1 MSAATCAAVQWH
13 LPPELRRRLLNR
25 DGSLR
30 LEQWLRD
37 GRATVLK
44 TGRHRSVWRVQLGGL
59 DFVLKEYRAAG
70 LRGRLREMA
79 RPVKARSEFYRAA
92 ALARRGVA
100 VPRPLGWGVL
110 GPRGLPRASFLIT
123 ATVPAARP
131 LGEVAAASTPPQP
144 RQRLAR
150 DLGRFVAGLHAAGV
164 AHHDFHP
171 GNVLVGAA
179 GLVLIDLHGTH
190 VGRPLRW
197 RRRRDNLAMFNRYF
211 ALRADRT
218 DRLRF
223 WHAYHSAAGPLPDRP
238 DATPQVI
245 EARTLTSNRALW
257 RARAKKCLEDGRTVR
272 PVSGPAARG
281 WAVKDLPAD
290 VTDALVHQP
299 HACLQA
305 AGAARLKDGGA
316 STVVVAPPLVIKRF
330 NRRSWFDGIKNLVRR
345 SPALRSWLAGH
356 ALTDAGLPTARP
368 LALVHCRRGL
378 LESEGFLITE
388 YLPNAVDLRA
398 FADGLARLSPDAR
411 RTATRDRIA
420 AVARVVRQFHERH
433 FAHRD
438 LKAGNLLTPAD
449 PRDHRVWFIDLV
461 GVYRRRRAS
470 RAARVRD
477 LGRLAASFL
486 SHPALTRGDRL
497 RFLFAYLDAGTRG
510 AWGWRRWWREL
521 AAAAQAKQA
530 RNARLGRVLG

>member
-1 MSAATCAAVQWH
+1 MSATDAAVVWH
-13 LPPELRRRLLNR
+13 LPAELRRRLI
-25 DGSLR
+25 GPAGCLR
-30 LEQWLRD
+30 LEEWLRD

-44 TGRHRSVWRVQLGGL
+44 AGRHRSVWRVRLGRL

-79 RPVKARSEFYRAA
+79 RPVKARSEFDRAA

-110 GPRGLPRASFLIT
+110 GPPGLPRASFLIT
-123 ATVPAARP
+123 ATVPDARP
-131 LGEVAAASTPPQP
+131 LGEVTAACTTAVP
-144 RQRLAR
+144 RQCLAR

-164 AHHDFHP
+164 THHDFHP

-190 VGRPLRW
+190 VGRPLGW
-197 RRRRDNLAMFNRYF
+197 ARRRDNLAMFNRYF
-211 ALRADRT
+211 ALRAQRT

-223 WHAYHSAAGPLPDRP
+223 WHAYRGAAGPLPDRP
-238 DATPQVI
+238 DATPQVV
-245 EARTLTSNRALW
+245 EERTLDSNRALW
-257 RARAKKCLEDGRTVR
+257 RARSKKCLEDGRTVR
-272 PVSGPAARG
+272 PIGGPAAHG
-281 WAVKDLPAD
+281 WAVKDLPAEL
-290 VTDALVHQP
+290 VEVLVHEP
-299 HACLQA
+299 AACLMV
-305 AGAARLKDGGA
+305 AGAKRVKDGGA
-316 STVVVAPPLVIKRF
+316 STVVVAPPVVIKRF
-330 NRRSWFDGIKNLVRR
+330 NRRSWLDGVKNLVRR

-356 ALTDAGLPTARP
+356 ALADAGLPTPRP
-368 LALVHCRRGL
+368 LALVQGRRGP
-378 LESEGFLITE
+378 LESEGYLLTE
-388 YLPNAVDLRA
+388 YLPDTLDLRE
-398 FADGLARLSPDAR
+398 FADGLVGLPADKRRSAVRERLTS
-411 RTATRDRIA
+411 
-420 AVARVVRQFHERH
+420 VARVVRQFHERH

-486 SHPALTRGDRL
+486 SHPGLTRGDRL
-497 RFLFAYLDAGTRG
+497 RFLLAYLDAGTRG

>member
-1 MSAATCAAVQWH
+1 MSATDATAVWH
-13 LPPELRRRLLNR
+13 LPPELRRQLIDRH
-25 DGSLR
+25 GSLR
-30 LEQWLRD
+30 LSEWLRD
-37 GRATVLK
+37 GRATILK
-44 TGRHRSVWRVQLGGL
+44 TGRHRSVWRVRLGRL

-79 RPVKARSEFYRAA
+79 RPVKAKSEFDRAA

-100 VPRPLGWGVL
+100 VPQPLGWGVL

-131 LGEVAAASTPPQP
+131 LGEVAASSASAGP

-190 VGRPLRW
+190 VGRPLHW
-197 RRRRDNLAMFNRYF
+197 SRRRDNLAMFNRYF

-223 WHAYHSAAGPLPDRP
+223 WHAYRAAAGPLPDHP
-238 DATPQVI
+238 DATPQIV
-245 EARTLTSNRALW
+245 EERTLGSNRALW
-257 RARAKKCLEDGRTVR
+257 RARSKKCLEDGRTVR
-272 PVSGPAARG
+272 PIRGPAARG
-281 WAVKDLPAD
+281 WAVKDLPAE
-290 VTDALVHQP
+290 VVAKLVCEP
-299 HACLQA
+299 AASLTA
-305 AGAARLKDGGA
+305 AGAKRVKDGGA
-316 STVVVAPPLVIKRF
+316 STVIVAPPVVIKRF
-330 NRRSWFDGIKNLVRR
+330 NRRSWFDGVKNLVRR

-356 ALTDAGLPTARP
+356 ALADAGLPTARP
-368 LALVHCRRGL
+368 LALVHRRCGL
-378 LESEGFLITE
+378 VEAEGYLLTE
-388 YLPNAVDLRA
+388 HLPDTLDLRD
-398 FADGLARLSPDAR
+398 FADSLAKL
-411 RTATRDRIA
+411 TADDRRIA
-420 AVARVVRQFHERH
+420 IRERLIAVARVVRQFHERH
-433 FAHRD
+433 FGHRD

-486 SHPALTRGDRL
+486 SHPGLTRGDRR
-497 RFLFAYLDAGTRG
+497 RFLLTYLDAGTRG

-521 AAAAQAKQA
+521 TAAAQAKQA